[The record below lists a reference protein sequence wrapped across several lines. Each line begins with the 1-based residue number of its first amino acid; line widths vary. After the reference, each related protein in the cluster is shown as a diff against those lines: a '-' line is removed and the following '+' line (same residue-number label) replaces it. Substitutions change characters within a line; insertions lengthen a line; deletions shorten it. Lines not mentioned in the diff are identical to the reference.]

1 LNLTPQALEGRFVRL
16 EPISDTNREGLR
28 RALDCDPD
36 TWRLMS
42 LPGQGEAFE
51 GWWIDALTDTNRIAH
66 AIVSKADREVVGT
79 SSYLQIRP
87 AHGVVEIGWTFYR
100 PDARGGPVN
109 PEAKL
114 LLMAHAF
121 EAGARRVELMVDARN
136 QRSQAAVAKLG
147 AVREGV
153 LRKHK
158 TTWTGH
164 VRDTV
169 CFSVLD
175 EEWPAVRAGL
185 QARLA
190 AFA

>member
-1 LNLTPQALEGRFVRL
+1 MKLTPKVLEGRFIRL
-16 EPISDTNREGLR
+16 EPISDANREGLR
-28 RALDCDPD
+28 QALDCDPE

-42 LPGQGEAFE
+42 LPGQGEAFD
-51 GWWIDALTDTNRIAH
+51 GWWNDAVNDPARIAH
-66 AIVSKADREVVGT
+66 AIVRRADGEVVGT
-79 SSYLQIRP
+79 SSFLQIRP
-87 AHGVVEIGWTFYR
+87 THAAVEIGWTFYR

-114 LLMAHAF
+114 LLIGRAF
-121 EAGARRVELMVDARN
+121 EAGARRVELMVDLRN
-136 QRSQAAVAKLG
+136 TRSQAAVAKLG

-169 CFSVLD
+169 SFSILD
-175 EEWPAVRAGL
+175 DEWPAVKAGL

-190 AFA
+190 GF